1 MEKAKGCELAFAG
14 NDMECRGMFQGFC
27 GVASGLVDYRRESR
41 ILRELVRAQDGLPAD
56 KFCIFV
62 DLVLSA

>member
-41 ILRELVRAQDGLPAD
+41 ILRELVRAQD
-56 KFCIFV
+56 
-62 DLVLSA
+62 